1 MVAQG
6 FYPVSTYGLI
16 TAGNSRLRRAS
27 PLITRICWCSTCQKI
42 SGNGTVNAIFPSA
55 AIEVTGAMS
64 CFSSEADS
72 GNLISRYFCPTCG
85 CHLFASSSANTQY
98 RVVRAGTLHDPSSIK
113 PVLNMWTSSAPAWA
127 CLDPELNVEPHQ
139 PAAR

>member
-1 MVAQG
+1 M
-6 FYPVSTYGLI
+6 TM
-16 TAGNSRLRRAS
+16 N
-27 PLITRICWCSTCQKI
+27 
-42 SGNGTVNAIFPSA
+42 
-55 AIEVTGAMS
+55 
-64 CFSSEADS
+64 
-72 GNLISRYFCPTCG
+72 
-85 CHLFASSSANTQY
+85 SSSANTQY